1 VTVPEGYGVLE
12 FDLTTVESFG
22 WTRPDDARIDVYV
35 LDDAEFQ
42 QYTQES
48 GRFVARWTFLSVAS
62 HGANGL
68 QLHANRSAFESD
80 GFKRKYVVFD
90 NTDRDAFGAIPPPGS
105 LVAIRFS
112 VRWRPSADPSLIV
125 DSCVNRLQ
133 VHENQFV
140 YHKFSG
146 PGTYTVR
153 VAPQRTCLFED
164 GKSAGCQYQS
174 VMLDAANFANY
185 VASKMFYT
193 LDPSWDIGMSD
204 GLPALVSGIR
214 LASLNDTVFF
224 VIRHF
229 ESNQGMRFEDN
240 ALVVSWAVDR
250 DGVAPCNTTTTFAP
264 APPAPPPAVEAPPL
278 PTGCGALLI
287 VANAF
292 CNASACS
299 AFCDRSLC
307 DINNDS
313 ACTLSST
320 RANAYAVACS
330 RPLSCLA
337 PPTSTAPTTPSGPTT
352 PAPFTSD
359 ARYACVQADL
369 DRCATFR
376 LRCFQIVLKEQP
388 NNATASCECQGAYA
402 SCVPDKSHPPCD
414 SIKEDA
420 YALCTSD
427 PTCSVAACNAPAPFV
442 VGGVDPLSPTSTAR
456 SGAPT
461 TANTATN
468 TLATGTFSTPPTS
481 ANGGESGTL
490 PPGTSA
496 NGATSDGAPTTGGGD
511 TGPTVCN
518 VPRMCIEKCGAAN
531 IFECS
536 CEVQQCR
543 NETTAVPMVSV
554 ANRAAW
560 WSALTLVTLFAL

>member
-1 VTVPEGYGVLE
+1 ME
-12 FDLTTVESFG
+12 FDLNIEASS
-22 WTRPDDARIDVYV
+22 WTRPDDARIDIYI
-35 LDDAEFQ
+35 LDDGEFQ
-42 QYTQES
+42 QYTQQS
-48 GRFVARWTFLSVAS
+48 GRFVARWTFLSVAA
-62 HGANGL
+62 HRANGL

-90 NTDRDAFGAIPPPGS
+90 NTDRDAFGAIPPPES
-105 LVAIRFS
+105 LVALRFS
-112 VRWRPSADPSLIV
+112 VRWRPAADPSLIV

-140 YHKFSG
+140 FHKFSG

-164 GKSAGCQYQS
+164 GKPAGCQYQS
-174 VMLDAANFANY
+174 VMLDAENFANY

-214 LASLNDTVFF
+214 LASLNDTVYF

-229 ESNQGMRFEDN
+229 ESNQGTRFEDN

-250 DGVAPCNTTTTFAP
+250 DGVAPCNSTTTFAP
-264 APPAPPPAVEAPPL
+264 APPAPPPAVATPPL
-278 PTGCGALLI
+278 PSGCDALVI

-307 DINNDS
+307 EINNNS
-313 ACTLSST
+313 TCTLSST

-337 PPTSTAPTTPSGPTT
+337 PPTTTAPTTNSGPPTS
-352 PAPFTSD
+352 PAPPV

-388 NNATASCECQGAYA
+388 SNATASCECQGAFA
-402 SCVPDKSHPPCD
+402 SCVPANSYPPCD

-427 PTCSVAACNAPAPFV
+427 PTCSVEACNAPAPFV
-442 VGGVDPLSPTSTAR
+442 VGGVDPLSPTSTAH

-468 TLATGTFSTPPTS
+468 TLATGTLTTQPTS
-481 ANGGESGTL
+481 ANGGQSDTL
-490 PPGTSA
+490 PVR
-496 NGATSDGAPTTGGGD
+496 TSDNGEPTTVGAPTTGGDKG

-518 VPRMCIEKCGAAN
+518 VPRMCIEKCGEAN

-536 CEVQQCR
+536 CEVQLCR
-543 NETTAVPMVSV
+543 NETTAAAMVSV
-554 ANRAAW
+554 ANRADAATALIVALV
-560 WSALTLVTLFAL
+560 ALTSSHL